1 MCQADCLQQ
10 YRLKQ
15 GCPMHDCP
23 FCLQNEDS
31 QEEADD
37 GGLQE
42 METEAAMEAEAVAEG
57 VKRKTREEAAS
68 PVRAGGG
75 PAGKKLTT
83 NASPPA
89 GQRSPVPPTQRSPSP
104 ESPPFTQGGSEAAR
118 LSIPSF
124 GIDIYDL
131 SQTSKASTTVKDPMH
146 DAISNY
152 LACMDEA
159 QRNAVASDFAF
170 RTREVLPAPFG
181 VSLRT
186 IARKEGTRLRLQ
198 PDEEHQRGCV
208 VQIVCAGDPS
218 MRKSSLK
225 DFTSKKLLTHADVP
239 AVIKAGLHYGNK
251 EKMCTWLNCEGDKT
265 VTGDG
270 ATALTHYIF
279 VHHVYGQVSLCEYV
293 LQPTASMF
301 SKRIHATW
309 QTRPVT
315 SDPDQQS
322 QSSKEFLIDFFG
334 WMGRMASN
342 QDKDHYFD
350 KFALPV
356 LRKAL
361 QGPKAVPDVKT
372 PGLADLD
379 AKMKLQQVILSNPR
393 CAGPTSTAHIRS
405 VLKYHFQKEKEEK
418 PAKYVLAAVK
428 DLLKVGILQEVD
440 KKEVEEQAPK
450 LKDKKS
456 AKSKEATLKSEPRGP
471 PRGPPGGHA
480 VLYYQTCAW
489 EDLLTNSEAQDM
501 IAKLQLSANDFK

>member
-1 MCQADCLQQ
+1 
-10 YRLKQ
+10 
-15 GCPMHDCP
+15 
-23 FCLQNEDS
+23 
-31 QEEADD
+31 
-37 GGLQE
+37 
-42 METEAAMEAEAVAEG
+42 
-57 VKRKTREEAAS
+57 
-68 PVRAGGG
+68 
-75 PAGKKLTT
+75 
-83 NASPPA
+83 
-89 GQRSPVPPTQRSPSP
+89 
-104 ESPPFTQGGSEAAR
+104 
-118 LSIPSF
+118 
-124 GIDIYDL
+124 
-131 SQTSKASTTVKDPMH
+131 MH
-146 DAISNY
+146 DAMSEY
-152 LACMDEA
+152 LACRDEA
-159 QRNAVASDFAF
+159 QSLSLLHTKSTYQGLGSPEASYQTVLNAALKDPRDHHAVASDFAF
-170 RTREVLPAPFG
+170 RTREVLPVPFE
-181 VSLRT
+181 VSLKT
-186 IARKEGTRLRLQ
+186 IARKEGWEPETFM
-198 PDEEHQRGCV
+198 
-208 VQIVCAGDPS
+208 AGGATCTDA
-218 MRKSSLK
+218 
-225 DFTSKKLLTHADVP
+225 T
-239 AVIKAGLHYGNK
+239 IKGIRASIKEYARLHYGNK
-251 EKMCTWLNCEGDKT
+251 EKMCTWLNCEDDKT

-270 ATALTHYIF
+270 ATALSHYTQ
-279 VHHVYGQVSLCEYV
+279 VYGLVSLCEYV

-334 WMGRMASN
+334 WMGRVASN

-361 QGPKAVPDVKT
+361 QGISDFFHENHENVE
-372 PGLADLD
+372 
-379 AKMKLQQVILSNPR
+379 
-393 CAGPTSTAHIRS
+393 
-405 VLKYHFQKEKEEK
+405 YHFQKEKEEK

-471 PRGPPGGHA
+471 PGGHA